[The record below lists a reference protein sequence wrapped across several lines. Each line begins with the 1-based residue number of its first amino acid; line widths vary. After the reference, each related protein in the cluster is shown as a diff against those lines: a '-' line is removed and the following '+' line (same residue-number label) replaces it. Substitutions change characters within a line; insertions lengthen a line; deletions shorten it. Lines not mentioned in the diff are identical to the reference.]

1 MNFIDKL
8 LLKTGKGIYY
18 GAIKIS
24 KDICYGAITTLLLST
39 SLIPNLWTL
48 NSYLWWCVCHS
59 NNGISFSKISVPSF
73 NAYIM

>member
-8 LLKTGKGIYY
+8 LLKTGKEIYY

-48 NSYLWWCVCHS
+48 NSYLW
-59 NNGISFSKISVPSF
+59 
-73 NAYIM
+73 